1 MDRTQYFYL
10 DGVDSR
16 EYGIYLSKAI
26 SLGGASPILDTTQV
40 PGRSGELVSYD
51 GGYQNVSFQAEC
63 FVTGERIG
71 AALSRVAQWLLGS
84 RGYRRLE
91 FPWEDGYRLGYVTQ
105 GPETEA
111 RAKILRTFE
120 LEFSCKPQVFLYQ
133 GEREITAVNGGKIY
147 NDWMPSLPKITVEG
161 SGAGSLTVGDIT
173 VTLKDIDEYIT
184 LDSDIQDA
192 FRGTANKNST
202 VTAPE
207 FPVLQTGEN
216 IISWSGGVTGVTI
229 LPRWW
234 HL

>member
-1 MDRTQYFYL
+1 MAISTQYFYL
-10 DGVDSR
+10 DGEDSR
-16 EYGIYLSKAI
+16 DRGIYLSSAVKI
-26 SLGGASPILDTTQV
+26 GGAKPILDTVSV

-51 GGYQNVSFQAEC
+51 GGYQNVRFQVEC
-63 FVTGERIG
+63 FIHGRTVGTDLGN
-71 AALSRVAQWLLGS
+71 VVQWVIKP
-84 RGYRRLE
+84 GYRRLE
-91 FPWEDGYRLGYVTQ
+91 LPWEDGYRLGYVTQ

-161 SGAGSLTVGDIT
+161 NGAGSLTVGDIT
-173 VTLKDIDEYIT
+173 VTLRDIDEYIT

-202 VTAPE
+202 ITAPE